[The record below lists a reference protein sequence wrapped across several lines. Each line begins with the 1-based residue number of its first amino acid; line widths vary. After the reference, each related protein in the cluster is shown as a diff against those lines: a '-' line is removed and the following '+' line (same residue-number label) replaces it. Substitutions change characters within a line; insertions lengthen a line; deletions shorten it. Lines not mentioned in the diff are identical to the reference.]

1 MVEEHTIRKCQKAYD
16 FLAFLVINN
25 YRVSSD
31 MPYRVFLSCG
41 NPI

>member
-25 YRVSSD
+25 YCVLLVSGES
-31 MPYRVFLSCG
+31 
-41 NPI
+41 